1 MRAVADVPMVSDCAL
16 TRSRSRKA
24 RSASCLFF
32 AFAESQ
38 LGVDQ
43 TIHAPVTSSLDFD
56 SGVSSTFDAAAN
68 TDNTP
73 LASVELDQNSQTLG
87 VR

>member
-1 MRAVADVPMVSDCAL
+1 MKNVLISGVAAL
-16 TRSRSRKA
+16 ILTSG
-24 RSASCLFF
+24 F

-56 SGVSSTFDAAAN
+56 SGVSSTFDAASN
-68 TDNTP
+68 TDNQP